1 MADERLVVLNRSDNL
16 GFGFSL
22 LGEAG
27 LPHII
32 YEIEENSP
40 AARSGEVEAGDVL
53 LKVNGTDVNRF
64 TTREVLKCLRLSSD
78 PVTLR
83 LKKDPQVKANVRRYL
98 ASTERRNS
106 APRANNN
113 NGSGVQSGE
122 SCEALLADE
131 RVERR
136 PRAHQPKFE
145 AYMMTGDLMLNLSRV
160 EHPHH
165 NNHAPM
171 HRTHYHRYNSTP
183 ASPNEGRLGA
193 RGETAQRHN
202 SSPDTGLKESSLS
215 AVAVEMEED
224 VTSSLN
230 TLLDARPD
238 SATPGPRSESDA
250 ERDRRHE
257 PIRSGLEHFQS

>member
-64 TTREVLKCLRLSSD
+64 TTRE
-78 PVTLR
+78 
-83 LKKDPQVKANVRRYL
+83 DPQVKANVRRYL